1 MKNIRHTEE
10 EMKVLYSNWQKSGL
24 NKKAYCQQIGLP
36 HATFFYWVKK
46 LSAKESNPVADF
58 IELDLV
64 PGLADAGSVFLE
76 LEYPSGIRLKVYRQT
91 EASWIKSLL

>member
-10 EMKVLYSNWQKSGL
+10 EMKVLYANWQKSGL
-24 NKKAYCQQIGLP
+24 NKKAYCQQIGIP

-46 LSAKESNPVADF
+46 LSAKEPGAAADF
-58 IELDLV
+58 LELDLTA
-64 PGLADAGSVFLE
+64 GLTHAGSVFLE

>member
-24 NKKAYCQQIGLP
+24 NKKAYCQQIGIP

-46 LSAKESNPVADF
+46 LSSTEPCPAADF
-58 IELDLV
+58 MELDLTS
-64 PGLADAGSVFLE
+64 GLPHTASVFLE